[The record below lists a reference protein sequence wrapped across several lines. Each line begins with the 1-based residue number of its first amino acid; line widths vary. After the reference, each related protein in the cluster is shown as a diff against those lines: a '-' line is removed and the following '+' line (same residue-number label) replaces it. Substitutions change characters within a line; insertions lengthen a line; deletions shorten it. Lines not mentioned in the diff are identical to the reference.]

1 MMKQLV
7 PKQSAAV
14 SAGFSFLAAVL
25 LAVGF
30 STTSA
35 QAAEP
40 AATFTFTDSA
50 VTAAGGTSGYE
61 IDGTDLTITSAGTY
75 EITGSCADGSVTVKK
90 GTTGVTLVL
99 NGLTLTS
106 TDSAALSCNKETE
119 VTVQLTGASTLTDG
133 EDIAD
138 EAESSFDGAAVKV
151 KSDGKLTITGTGALT
166 VNGNCKN
173 GIKGAANAT
182 VTVAGGTLNVTAE
195 NNGIACD
202 NAVVITG
209 GTVTVTA
216 GNDGIKAEPDEGDT
230 TSAGTVT
237 ITGGNLK
244 ITSVGDA
251 VQSVGDMTI
260 TGGTFQ
266 ITSEDDAFK
275 SAGNI
280 TVTGGTFTISA
291 ADDGISADYVLT
303 VGTEGASAGPAITI
317 TRCTEGLEGA
327 AVNLHSGKADI
338 VSSDDGINAAN
349 GDLTGY
355 TYAITVTGGTWTVNA
370 NGDAMDSN
378 GNIDITGGVAELYG
392 APNNGN
398 NALDYDGTCTVTDGT
413 LFTVDCT
420 GMNQVPSNG
429 TYVVFGKTGGMGMMP
444 GGQFPQTGENGQMPE
459 PPAGMTPPDISGG
472 QTGQQGGFPGGMN
485 NNAVDTSAISIRSG
499 SKIVIKDSSGNTLYS
514 ATGTKT
520 ANCVMLASAD
530 LTAGE
535 TYTLYV
541 DGEAVATAEAAEG
554 TGQGGFTPGGGQI
567 PGQQGQQPGQEGT
580 QPPAQPEQGQ
590 QPAQPGQT
598 GQTGAGYTDVADDAW
613 YADAVNYVT
622 QQKMMQGTGSTTFSP
637 NAATTRAMVVTILY
651 RLEGSPAVTS
661 SSYTDVSSDSWYA
674 DAVAWAEANNIVQ
687 GTGSG
692 KFSPDSSVTR
702 QQLAAILYRY
712 AQYKGYD
719 VSQTADLSGFR
730 DGTQVQSYA
739 RTAME
744 WACGVKLIQGADNN
758 ALLPA
763 GSATRAQVAA
773 ILQRLCETIAK

>member
-1 MMKQLV
+1 MPNQ
-7 PKQSAAV
+7 
-14 SAGFSFLAAVL
+14 
-25 LAVGF
+25 
-30 STTSA
+30 
-35 QAAEP
+35 
-40 AATFTFTDSA
+40 
-50 VTAAGGTSGYE
+50 GG
-61 IDGTDLTITSAGTY
+61 
-75 EITGSCADGSVTVKK
+75 GSS
-90 GTTGVTLVL
+90 
-99 NGLTLTS
+99 
-106 TDSAALSCNKETE
+106 
-119 VTVQLTGASTLTDG
+119 
-133 EDIAD
+133 
-138 EAESSFDGAAVKV
+138 
-151 KSDGKLTITGTGALT
+151 
-166 VNGNCKN
+166 
-173 GIKGAANAT
+173 
-182 VTVAGGTLNVTAE
+182 
-195 NNGIACD
+195 
-202 NAVVITG
+202 
-209 GTVTVTA
+209 
-216 GNDGIKAEPDEGDT
+216 
-230 TSAGTVT
+230 
-237 ITGGNLK
+237 
-244 ITSVGDA
+244 
-251 VQSVGDMTI
+251 
-260 TGGTFQ
+260 
-266 ITSEDDAFK
+266 
-275 SAGNI
+275 
-280 TVTGGTFTISA
+280 
-291 ADDGISADYVLT
+291 
-303 VGTEGASAGPAITI
+303 
-317 TRCTEGLEGA
+317 
-327 AVNLHSGKADI
+327 
-338 VSSDDGINAAN
+338 
-349 GDLTGY
+349 
-355 TYAITVTGGTWTVNA
+355 
-370 NGDAMDSN
+370 
-378 GNIDITGGVAELYG
+378 
-392 APNNGN
+392 
-398 NALDYDGTCTVTDGT
+398 
-413 LFTVDCT
+413 
-420 GMNQVPSNG
+420 
-429 TYVVFGKTGGMGMMP
+429 
-444 GGQFPQTGENGQMPE
+444 
-459 PPAGMTPPDISGG
+459 
-472 QTGQQGGFPGGMN
+472 GQQGGFPGGMN
-485 NNAVDTSAISIRSG
+485 NNAVDTSAISIQSG

-541 DGEAVATAEAAEG
+541 DGEAVATAQAAEG

-622 QQKMMQGTGSTTFSP
+622 QQKMMQGTGSATFSP

-744 WACGVKLIQGADNN
+744 WACGVKLIQGTDNN